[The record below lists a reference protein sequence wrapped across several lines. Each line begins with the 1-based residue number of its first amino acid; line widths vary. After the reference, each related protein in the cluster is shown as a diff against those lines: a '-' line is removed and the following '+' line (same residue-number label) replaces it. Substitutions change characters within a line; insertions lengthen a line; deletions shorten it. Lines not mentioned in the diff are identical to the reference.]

1 MAYADLFVGILI
13 IVLLAIAAY
22 HALAG
27 SPANRTLIRDEQG
40 HLIAVGEREHSA
52 GRLGGQGKGE
62 SPPLHLNAGR
72 YRIRYEFESLTR
84 LALIDASGDDTL
96 IITSGVGET
105 GFRDWRGGRL
115 SLPDRAER
123 RECGVDD
130 PLSTDHVRAN
140 DDPTHNSLGTDR
152 RDRAGGSRWVG
163 AARIRRMCRW
173 LVLGNA
179 T

>member
-1 MAYADLFVGILI
+1 MAYADLLVGLLI

-40 HLIAVGEREHSA
+40 HLTAVGEREHSA
-52 GRLGGQGKGE
+52 GRLSGQGKGE

-72 YRIRYEFESLTR
+72 YHIRYEFKSLTR
-84 LALIDASGDDTL
+84 LALIDANSDDTL

-105 GFRDWRGGRL
+105 AF
-115 SLPDRAER
+115 EI
-123 RECGVDD
+123 
-130 PLSTDHVRAN
+130 
-140 DDPTHNSLGTDR
+140 
-152 RDRAGGSRWVG
+152 G
-163 AARIRRMCRW
+163 AAGSYYFLIEPSDESAAWTIHYRQI
-173 LVLGNA
+173 